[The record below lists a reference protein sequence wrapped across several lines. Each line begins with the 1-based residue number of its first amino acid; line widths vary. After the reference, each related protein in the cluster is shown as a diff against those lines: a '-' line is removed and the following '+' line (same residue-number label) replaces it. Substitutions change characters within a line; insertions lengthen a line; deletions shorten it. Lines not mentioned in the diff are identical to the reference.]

1 MPRLD
6 RTGPKG
12 KGSRSGRGLG
22 KCNSQGEK
30 HDAQNDSEEKVTGR
44 GLGRGFGAKR
54 GKGRGQGLGRDQ

>member
-22 KCNSQGEK
+22 KCNSHGEK
-30 HDAQNDSEEKVTGR
+30 QDAQNDSEEKLREEVWEEV
-44 GLGRGFGAKR
+44 LEQ
-54 GKGRGQGLGRDQ
+54 KGVRDADTD